1 MPIEIRKRPEGNI
14 VKSALQSLRAP
25 ICAMLMA
32 LALPLAALAA
42 APVAASNPLMSMQY
56 PSPATS
62 PMTPALRDALVDA
75 LARDP
80 DANWLEQE
88 VIAADGASGD
98 LFGFRVLVSGNTAFI
113 SSPAPLNRPGKVYV
127 FTDASGTWAE
137 TQQISATPSVAPPP
151 NWSDFFGWS
160 LSLSGDTLLVGA
172 PEVFNQMFGP
182 VGGAY
187 VFVNSGGTWTQQQEL
202 LGSDAGSFDWVGGAV
217 ALTGDTAFVG
227 APNHSGNEGKVYVY
241 SRTGTTWTEGS
252 PLVASDGTSGD
263 AHQFG
268 GAIKTDGTT
277 LLIGAPGP
285 DFSSTGIYAPGAAY
299 VFSNAGGAWT
309 EAQILQPDDSAD
321 GDQFGF
327 SIALDGSTAIFGTP
341 AANIGANLHQ
351 GAVYAF
357 DGSTGTWAQSAKIV
371 ADDGAEYDQFGQS
384 VAMQG
389 GNALVGQWSHNDD
402 LGGTQ
407 PPTKPG
413 TVYLFSAARGT
424 WSLSNEFHAGD
435 ASNGDSYGWDVGIDG
450 TTLLIGSQATVGANT
465 FQGTA
470 YFYTP
475 ADPPIADVGPASL
488 SFSLAPGASGESTL
502 SIGNTGGSDL
512 TFAIA
517 ETPANAPR
525 IALNV
530 AGATPPMAASQRR
543 IGSLGTSG
551 LRGPR
556 TAAPWS
562 PRDADGALTFVLD
575 DGTYEDSIGLND
587 QVSTE
592 SAAIW
597 LNRFTPASGTGAFTI
612 DTISIEWPDN
622 PNGSLVG
629 KSINLV
635 AYYDADGDGD
645 PTNAVRLGGDT
656 PVTIASL
663 DAFLDYTVNFAVPG
677 DGDVYVGFEN
687 TYALGGTTPIFYPAA
702 IDEGVSQ
709 NRSWVA
715 GMSSGD
721 PDPDNLA
728 NDDLIGTIDSFGLPG
743 NWLIRA
749 SGIAGGGADCSN
761 PSDVPWLS
769 ESPASG
775 TVASGASQ
783 DVTVTADASAL
794 GEGSYSAVLCVTT
807 NDPDHAPVAVP
818 VSLTVSVADRIF
830 ADGFDGAP

>member
-1 MPIEIRKRPEGNI
+1 MRFENQKRNEGNT
-14 VKSALQSLRAP
+14 VKPAFHPLRAP
-25 ICAMLMA
+25 THAALIA
-32 LALPLAALAA
+32 LAMPIFAHAA
-42 APVAASNPLMSMQY
+42 APFDYSMQY
-56 PSPATS
+56 PSAMTS
-62 PMTPALRDALVDA
+62 PVPAALRNAIETT

-80 DANWLEQE
+80 DAAWLEQE
-88 VIAADGASGD
+88 VLASDGASGD
-98 LFGFRVLVSGNTAFI
+98 LFGFRVLVSGNSAFVAA
-113 SSPAPLNRPGKVYV
+113 PAPLNHPGKVYV
-127 FTDASGTWAE
+127 FANVSGTWTE
-137 TQQISATPSVAPPP
+137 MQQIAATPSVAPPP

-187 VFVNSGGTWTQQQEL
+187 VFVNAGGTWTQQQEL
-202 LGSDAGSFDWVGGAV
+202 LGADAGSFDWVGSSI

-227 APNHSGNEGKVYVY
+227 APNHSGNMGEVHIYTR
-241 SRTGTTWTEGS
+241 SGTTWTEGT
-252 PLVASDGTSGD
+252 PLVASDGTAGD

-268 GAIKTDGTT
+268 GAVKTDGTT
-277 LLIGAPGP
+277 LLVGAPGP
-285 DFSSTGIYAPGAAY
+285 DFSSSGAYAPGEAY
-299 VFSNAGGAWT
+299 VFTNTGGTWT
-309 EAQILQPDDSAD
+309 QAQILEPDDSAD

-327 SIALDGSTAIFGTP
+327 SLALDGSTAIVGTP

-357 DGSTGTWAQSAKIV
+357 DGSTGTWTQSTKIV

-407 PPTKPG
+407 PPPKPG
-413 TVYLFSAARGT
+413 TVYLYSAGRGQ
-424 WSLSNEFHAGD
+424 WNLSNEFHAGD

-450 TTLLIGSQATVGANT
+450 TTLLIGSQATIGANT
-465 FQGTA
+465 FQGSA

-475 ADPPIADVGPASL
+475 ADPPIAVVGPASL
-488 SFSLAPGASGESTL
+488 SFSLAPGASGDSTL

-517 ETPANAPR
+517 ETPATAPR

-530 AGATPPMAASQRR
+530 DNATPPMAASQRR

-551 LRGPR
+551 LSGPR
-556 TAAPWS
+556 TAAPWT
-562 PRDADGALTFVLD
+562 PRDADGALTFSLD
-575 DGTYEDSIGLND
+575 DGTYEDTIGLND
-587 QVSTE
+587 QASTE
-592 SAAIW
+592 YAAIW
-597 LNRFTPASGTGAFTI
+597 LNRFTPPGGTGAFTI
-612 DTISIEWPDN
+612 NTISIEWPDN

-629 KSINLV
+629 KSVNLV

-645 PTNAVRLGGDT
+645 PSNAVRLGGDT
-656 PVTIASL
+656 SVTIASL

-702 IDEGVSQ
+702 IDEGASQ

-749 SGIAGGGADCSN
+749 TGIAGGGGGDCSN

-775 TVASGASQ
+775 TVAAGASQ
-783 DVTVTADASAL
+783 DVTVTADASGL
-794 GEGSYSAVLCVTT
+794 SEGSYSAVLCVTT
-807 NDPDHAPVAVP
+807 NDPDHALVAVP
-818 VSLTVSVADRIF
+818 VSLTVTVADRIF